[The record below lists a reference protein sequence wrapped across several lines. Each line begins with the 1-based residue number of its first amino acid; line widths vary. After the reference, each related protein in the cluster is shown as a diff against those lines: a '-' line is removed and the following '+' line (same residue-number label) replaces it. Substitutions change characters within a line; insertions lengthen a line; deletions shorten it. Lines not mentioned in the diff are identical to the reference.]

1 MIVSGNAV
9 LWMLLVISSVK
20 SSLVTAGLGMQRR
33 LLCAPVAPIA
43 LVSVPTVSSRLPAVA
58 GPVEP
63 GVRGALDLLLHH
75 DDLVLVLHTAAP
87 VTVLAAA
94 RVVLGAE
101 TLELYLYL
109 VLGVAPVAGAAAAPG
124 HGPGA
129 QVPRP
134 AAGPAARPARRPL
147 PLDTAG

>member
-1 MIVSGNAV
+1 MTAV
-9 LWMLLVISSVK
+9 
-20 SSLVTAGLGMQRR
+20 
-33 LLCAPVAPIA
+33 A
-43 LVSVPTVSSRLPAVA
+43 LVSVPAVGPGLPAVP
-58 GPVEP
+58 GPVHVGAGLRPIDP
-63 GVRGALDLLLHH
+63 GVACLLHH
-75 DDLVLVLHTAAP
+75 DDLVLVLDTAAS

-109 VLGVAPVAGAAAAPG
+109 VLGVAPVASAAAAPG